1 LVRLWNF
8 KAAEERADRGSM
20 PRVLG
25 LVSILVTLA
34 VVAYLYVQSSN
45 EAGPTSD
52 LAVEAEEQASRV
64 AAGASFQQA
73 AFALEEQ
80 MATAGTYAGA
90 VMPTGVAL
98 VRADAASYC
107 LQAGAGATAQHLAG
121 PGGSPAPG
129 PC

>member
-1 LVRLWNF
+1 MART
-8 KAAEERADRGSM
+8 
-20 PRVLG
+20 LG
-25 LVSILVTLA
+25 LVSVLVTLA

-52 LAVEAEEQASRV
+52 LAAEAEEQAAQV
-64 AAGASFQQA
+64 AAGTSFQQA
-73 AFALEEQ
+73 AFTLEEQ

-90 VMPTGVAL
+90 VMPTGVTL

-107 LQAGAGATAQHLAG
+107 LQAGTAAAVQHLAG

>member
-1 LVRLWNF
+1 MTRT
-8 KAAEERADRGSM
+8 
-20 PRVLG
+20 LG

-52 LAVEAEEQASRV
+52 LAVEAEEQAAQV
-64 AAGASFQQA
+64 AAGTSFQQA

-80 MATAGTYAGA
+80 MATTGTYAGA
-90 VMPTGVAL
+90 VMPTGVTL

-107 LQAGAGATAQHLAG
+107 LQAGTAAAVQHLAG

>member
-1 LVRLWNF
+1 M
-8 KAAEERADRGSM
+8 ARA
-20 PRVLG
+20 LG

-52 LAVEAEEQASRV
+52 LAAEAEEQAAQV
-64 AAGASFQQA
+64 ATGTSFQEA

-90 VMPTGVAL
+90 IMPTGVVV

-107 LQAGAGATAQHLAG
+107 LQAGAGAAVQHLAG
-121 PGGSPAPG
+121 PGGSPASG